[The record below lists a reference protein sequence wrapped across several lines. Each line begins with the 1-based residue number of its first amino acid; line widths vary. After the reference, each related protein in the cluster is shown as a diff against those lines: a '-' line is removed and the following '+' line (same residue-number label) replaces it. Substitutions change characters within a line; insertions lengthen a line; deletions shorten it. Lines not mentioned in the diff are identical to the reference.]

1 MMSLDHYLQ
10 GRGSDEPAPVDIVV
24 DSREAHQ
31 MPGVAEELSRM
42 GVRVDVRPLAAG
54 DYLLYAPPGGK
65 PLLVERKT
73 PTDFLES
80 VKGRLWDQLEVLKS
94 AEADGFSVAVALVG
108 HLPVVRRLTKW
119 NESSVAR
126 LIDEVALSWRIPI
139 IPCPD
144 RRWFTTWLA
153 AKSKSLGKGG
163 VKRMVAMRHARRGMS
178 LNDKILYV
186 LEGAVGTQTARE
198 LLRKFGTINAIANA
212 PVDALRL
219 PGLVGDKRAH
229 EIWSIFHTPWKEG
242 VETPR

>member
-1 MMSLDHYLQ
+1 MMSLDHYVED
-10 GRGSDEPAPVDIVV
+10 RASDESGHVDLVV
-24 DSREAHQ
+24 DSREVYQ
-31 MPGVAEELSRM
+31 MPGIAEELSGM

-54 DYLLYAPPGGK
+54 DYLLHASPGRS

-80 VKGRLWDQLEVLKS
+80 VKGRLWHQLEVLKG

-108 HLPVVRRLTKW
+108 YLPVIRRLTKW

-144 RRWFTTWLA
+144 RRWFTSWLA
-153 AKSKSLGKGG
+153 AKSKSLGREGE
-163 VKRMVAMRHARRGMS
+163 KRMVAMRHARREMS

-186 LEGAVGTQTARE
+186 LEGVAGTLTARA
-198 LLRKFGTINAIANA
+198 LLKKFGTINAIANA

-219 PGLVGDKRAH
+219 HRLVGGRKAQ
-229 EIWSIFHTPWKEG
+229 EIWSVFHTPWKEEG
-242 VETPR
+242 C